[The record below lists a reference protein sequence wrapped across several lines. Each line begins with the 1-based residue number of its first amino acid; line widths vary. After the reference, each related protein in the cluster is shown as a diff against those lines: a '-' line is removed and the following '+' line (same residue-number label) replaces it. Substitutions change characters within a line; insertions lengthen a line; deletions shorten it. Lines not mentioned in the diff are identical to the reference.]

1 MQFKQIIDENDTTA
15 GKVFDLIIQFLIIT
29 SLVSFSIET
38 IPGLSETTLRVLK
51 IIEIATVSVFSLEY
65 LCRLYFAENK
75 LKFIFS
81 FYGIIDL
88 LAILPFFI
96 AHGIDLRSIR
106 IVRLFRLFR
115 IFKVFRYS
123 RAIQRLKQMFFTVK
137 EELILFLI
145 ATGFLLYIASVGIYY
160 FESNTQPEQFKS
172 VLHCLWWA
180 IVTLTTIGYGD
191 VYPVTAGGKIFTSI
205 IALIGIGVVA
215 VPTGLIA
222 SALTKVIRDEKQD

>member
-222 SALTKVIRDEKQD
+222 SALTKVIRDEKQN

>member
-137 EELILFLI
+137 EELI
-145 ATGFLLYIASVGIYY
+145 
-160 FESNTQPEQFKS
+160 
-172 VLHCLWWA
+172 
-180 IVTLTTIGYGD
+180 
-191 VYPVTAGGKIFTSI
+191 
-205 IALIGIGVVA
+205 
-215 VPTGLIA
+215 
-222 SALTKVIRDEKQD
+222 